1 MPKLILHL
9 GLAKT
14 GLTTLQLRSFR
25 RSTLI
30 ADRLNREGILRE
42 DKVLV
47 PHPRRLARRPRVA
60 ILLPEPHLDTGGN
73 ATLVDFLIAA
83 SQRYRVQVF
92 FLRYSKNKSDKKLL
106 QAQIRRRAAA
116 RIRVNWLCRLLDSNL
131 AKGVSWGA
139 IARGEVRWTAVRF
152 LFDARR
158 FTARL
163 SLRKTNLLVTSQY
176 VTPDGVRFF
185 RTVSGGKLVLN
196 LAGNPEALR
205 ENFRRQ
211 QGNDSYVHSAETY
224 SNYLRTIDQL
234 LLQTHQHREILVD
247 LEPCAESKSTVIK
260 PSVYPNNLATES
272 CGSGVSCP
280 LFESDRKVIL
290 NVGKLGLK
298 GQDLALAAF
307 AKVASLNPTW
317 DLHFVGGLDSKP
329 SFVADLMRQAA
340 QLGLKDRTY
349 FWGHRHDLG
358 HFLRCADILL
368 LSSEYEGAP
377 RALREAMFV
386 GLPIVTVPIAGV
398 IELVNE
404 QTAFIA
410 TCRNRESLQEALTEA
425 VSDFSLRR
433 SKAASAKRD
442 FNTNMSPEAYKENV
456 LAFIEKT
463 L

>member
-1 MPKLILHL
+1 M
-9 GLAKT
+9 
-14 GLTTLQLRSFR
+14 S
-25 RSTLI
+25 LI
-30 ADRLNREGILRE
+30 ARGILQ
-42 DKVLV
+42 KVNGLV
-47 PHPRRLARRPRVA
+47 VHPRRLSRRPLVA
-60 ILLPEPHLDTGGN
+60 ILLPEPHLETGGN

-92 FLRYSKNKSDKKLL
+92 FVRYSKNKSDKNIL

-116 RIRVNWLCRLLDSNL
+116 RVRVNWLCRSLDSNL

-139 IARGEVRWTAVRF
+139 IARGEVRWTTVRF
-152 LFDARR
+152 LFDPRR
-158 FTARL
+158 FTARQ
-163 SLRKTNLLVTSQY
+163 SLRKTNLLLTSQY

-185 RTVSGGKLVLN
+185 HTVSGGKLVLN

-205 ENFRRQ
+205 ENFRRP
-211 QGNDSYVHSAETY
+211 QGNDSYARTAEEY
-224 SNYLRTIDQL
+224 SNYLRTIDHF

-247 LEPCAESKSTVIK
+247 LEPWAESKSTVIK
-260 PSVYPNNLATES
+260 PSVYPDNLAIES
-272 CGSGVSCP
+272 CGSGVPCP
-280 LFESDRKVIL
+280 LFESGRKVIL

-307 AKVASLNPTW
+307 AKIASLNPTW
-317 DLHFVGGLDSKP
+317 DLHFVGGLSSRP

-340 QLGLKDRTY
+340 QLGLEDRTY
-349 FWGHRHDLG
+349 FWGHRNDLG

-377 RALREAMFV
+377 RVVREAMFV

-398 IELVNE
+398 TEMVNE
-404 QTAFIA
+404 QSAFIA
-410 TCRNRESLQEALTEA
+410 TSRNRESLQEALTEA

-442 FNTNMSPEAYKENV
+442 FNVSMSPEVYNENV
-456 LAFIEKT
+456 LAFIDKI